1 MPNWYESVMATHPT
15 VLFAA
20 RTACAPN
27 WEWRN
32 PEGHKD
38 ILSFWLIVDGK
49 GEWRTDSERFALAPG
64 DCFVQRIWQRCV
76 GTTVASQPLVVLWAN
91 CTLRDDQGHALDL
104 RSLPAAQLPPLHRR
118 LGQPS
123 FITSLAQ
130 RMIDRFE
137 SQGVGPATDQWL
149 ACIWDELSRDALPRA
164 ADPQLEQLLQEVRA
178 HPEHPWRVAGLAQ
191 ALGLPVDRFT
201 RRFHAQVGCAP
212 RTFLVRTR
220 IEAAKAL
227 LRMSSLSIAA
237 IASRLGFCDI
247 YHFSKRFRQ
256 HAGCAP
262 SAYRDC
268 AG

>member
-1 MPNWYESVMATHPT
+1 MAVHPS

-20 RTACAPN
+20 RTACAPS

-32 PEGHKD
+32 PEGHRD
-38 ILSFWLIVDGK
+38 ILNFWLIVDGV
-49 GEWRTDSERFALAPG
+49 GEWRTDTTRFTLAPG
-64 DCFVQRIWQRCV
+64 DCFLQRIWQRCV
-76 GTTVASQPLVVLWAN
+76 GTTDPTQPLVVLWAN
-91 CTLRDDQGHALDL
+91 CMLRDDHGRALDL
-104 RSLPAAQLPPLHRR
+104 RSLPADELPPLHRR
-118 LGQPS
+118 LSHPT

-137 SQGVGPATDQWL
+137 SEGVGPATDQWL
-149 ACIWDELSRDALPRA
+149 ACIWDELSLSAPPRA

-191 ALGLPVDRFT
+191 ALALPVDRFT

-212 RTFLVRTR
+212 RTYLLRTR
-220 IEAAKAL
+220 LEAAKAL
-227 LRMSSLSIAA
+227 LRMSSLSITA

-256 HAGCAP
+256 HVGCAP
-262 SAYRDC
+262 SAYR
-268 AG
+268 GRTG